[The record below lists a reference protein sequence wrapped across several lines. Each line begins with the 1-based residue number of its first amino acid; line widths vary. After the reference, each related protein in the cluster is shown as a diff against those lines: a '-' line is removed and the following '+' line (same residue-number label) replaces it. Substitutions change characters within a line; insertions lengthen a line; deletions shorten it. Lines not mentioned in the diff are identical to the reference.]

1 MSLILDALRRAE
13 DARDRDLGR
22 RISHGLPLKPR
33 PRWPIWMVWG
43 VLVLLIAAG
52 SVWWFAMPRSTV
64 AEPPAA
70 PVARASVPERDPP
83 RGSSLAD
90 IPLPA
95 PTPEPVEI
103 PRSHAPLLHELPEA
117 LRVTVP
123 ALTVN
128 AHVWTEDP
136 SRRFVLLDMQRYRE
150 GDRVRDGLQLVA
162 ILPEGVEL
170 DWRGTR
176 FRLLSQ

>member
-13 DARDRDLGR
+13 EARDRDLGR
-22 RISHGLPLKPR
+22 RISHGLPLKKHR
-33 PRWPIWMVWG
+33 RWPIWMLLV
-43 VLVLLIAAG
+43 VLVLVAGGISAWRLSLPVGTIEGIASEPA
-52 SVWWFAMPRSTV
+52 VRVV
-64 AEPPAA
+64 APTLN
-70 PVARASVPERDPP
+70 PP

-90 IPLPA
+90 IPLP
-95 PTPEPVEI
+95 TPASQPIEA
-103 PRSHAPLLHELPEA
+103 PRSRAPLLHELPEA
-117 LRVTVP
+117 IRMTVP

-128 AHVWTEDP
+128 AHVWTQDP
-136 SRRFVLLDMQRYRE
+136 SRRFVLLDMQRFRD

-170 DWRGTR
+170 DWQGTR